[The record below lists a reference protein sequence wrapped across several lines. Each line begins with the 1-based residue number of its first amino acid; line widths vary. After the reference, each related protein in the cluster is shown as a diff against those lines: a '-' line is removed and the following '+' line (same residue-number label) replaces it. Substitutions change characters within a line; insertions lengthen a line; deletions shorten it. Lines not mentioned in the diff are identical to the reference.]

1 MDIRELRYFVQIAR
15 SGSVSAAAHHLN
27 VAQPALSRQLR
38 KLEDELGVTLLD
50 RHGKG
55 VALTEAGSRFLPQAE
70 ALIDQFR
77 QVMASVRSDPVGF
90 AGSLALGTAPTSG
103 LLILPEVYRRFR
115 AMWPEATLVV
125 REGIS
130 TFLEEWLL
138 EHRIDVSLL
147 HNPTPIEGITLTPLL
162 RERMVLAVRP
172 EDLDRYG
179 PGAIAFRDLR
189 AVPLVL
195 ASLPHSNRRL
205 IERVALSHS
214 IPLNVVMEVNSIPL
228 IKAMVHEGVGATI
241 QTYAGV
247 SRDVARGELAVIEI
261 EAPQVLS
268 YISTGIR
275 RDGSDPAMVR
285 TLEGVLRASVAE
297 LVSRG
302 DWPGATLVE
311 PG

>member
-50 RHGKG
+50 RTGKG
-55 VALTEAGSRFLPQAE
+55 VQLTAAGSRFLPQAE

-77 QVMASVRSDPVGF
+77 QVMASLREGPVGF
-90 AGSLALGTAPTSG
+90 AGSLALGVAPTSG

-115 AMWPEATLVV
+115 ALWPDATLVV

-138 EHRIDVSLL
+138 EGRVDVSLL

-162 RERMVLAVRP
+162 RERMVLALRA
-172 EDLDRYG
+172 EDRDRHPPG
-179 PGAIAFRDLR
+179 PIAFRDLR
-189 AVPLVL
+189 TVPLVL

-205 IERVALSHS
+205 IERVALQHNM
-214 IPLNVVMEVNSIPL
+214 PLNVVMEVNSIPL
-228 IKAMVHEGVGATI
+228 IKAMVQEGVGATI

-247 SRDVARGELAVIEI
+247 SRDVARGELTVIEI
-261 EAPQVLS
+261 EAPQLVS

-275 RDGSDPAMVR
+275 RDLTDPAM
-285 TLEGVLRASVAE
+285 THALEGVLRASVAE
-297 LVSRG
+297 LVARG
-302 DWPGATLVE
+302 DWPGASLVE
-311 PG
+311 TG